1 MFVVFEQDGKALN
14 FDDKMARASSSSSSA
29 LDKDD
34 SVHST
39 KSFGSEGDIISNPT
53 SNSGDAATVNE
64 GRKRD
69 ARRKSLGWG
78 DKKPPPLNYRPW
90 YSVFLW

>member
-39 KSFGSEGDIISNPT
+39 KSFGSEGDISNPT